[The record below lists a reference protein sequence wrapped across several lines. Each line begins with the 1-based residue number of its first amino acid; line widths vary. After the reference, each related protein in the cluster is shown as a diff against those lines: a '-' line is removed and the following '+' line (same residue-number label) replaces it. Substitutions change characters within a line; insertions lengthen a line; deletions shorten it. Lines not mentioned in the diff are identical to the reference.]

1 MQQMV
6 TFYIDLTVGN
16 ESDLVDVIKEIVS
29 GYHFDTPVS
38 EEETNRRIKRW
49 VDDIQLVLRQV
60 RNDSES
66 TMYEFDYEVLFPSLF
81 EEIST
86 RCPEIEFSAHAEYY
100 NDYYGTMNECNV
112 QYTDGKLEILEPEED
127 GNNSTDEIVGI
138 IRKILIP
145 LSDEQIKNLCRNLDI
160 DESSEDIAM
169 AIFEEAKFWGD
180 SYDELMGYVT
190 NSFLNE
196 VMDVAGIIEY
206 DQNWNVIHY

>member
-1 MQQMV
+1 
-6 TFYIDLTVGN
+6 
-16 ESDLVDVIKEIVS
+16 
-29 GYHFDTPVS
+29 
-38 EEETNRRIKRW
+38 
-49 VDDIQLVLRQV
+49 
-60 RNDSES
+60 
-66 TMYEFDYEVLFPSLF
+66 
-81 EEIST
+81 
-86 RCPEIEFSAHAEYY
+86 
-100 NDYYGTMNECNV
+100 MNECNV

-180 SYDELMGYVT
+180 SYDEWMGYVT

>member
-1 MQQMV
+1 MFV
-6 TFYIDLTVGN
+6 FYIDLINGN

-29 GYHFDTPVS
+29 GYNFGTPIS
-38 EEETNRRIKRW
+38 EEDTNKRVKRW
-49 VDDIQLVLRQV
+49 IDDIKLDLKQV

-86 RCPEIEFSAHAEYY
+86 HFPEIEFSAHAEYY

-112 QYTDGKLEILEPEED
+112 KYINGKLEILEHAED
-127 GNNSTDEIVGI
+127 GNTSTDEIIGI

-145 LSDEQIKNLCRNLDI
+145 LSEEQIKELCNNLDI
-160 DESSEDIAM
+160 DESSEDIAT

-190 NSFLNE
+190 NSLLNE
-196 VMDVAGIIEY
+196 VMDVAGVIEY
-206 DQNWNVIHY
+206 DQNWNVIQN